1 MEEIIVYLG
10 RFLFWL
16 VCCFVMYALKT
27 VTPVFK
33 AWLTAHANRDTA
45 DNVLALVDSFVRA
58 ADQLYHDDDPTGEKR
73 QAYVKKQLMDTGV
86 ELSNAVLSMI
96 EGAVFNVNIERKSV
110 IVAEEIPTA
119 TTGYVTTVT
128 TTNDPVVPVAIS
140 ENTETKAE
148 EKKEEKKAT
157 TKAVKK
163 SNVKKVTESEK

>member
-1 MEEIIVYLG
+1 MILVGRILAYLAM
-10 RFLFWL
+10 LI
-16 VCCFVMYALKT
+16 VMYAVKT

-33 AWLTAHANRDTA
+33 SWLTAHANRDTA

-73 QAYVKKQLMDTGV
+73 QEYVKKQLMDTGV

-128 TTNDPVVPVAIS
+128 STNDPVTPIAIS
-140 ENTETKAE
+140 ENTETKVE
-148 EKKEEKKAT
+148 EKKEDKEAT

-163 SNVKKVTESEK
+163 SSTKKAAESEK